1 MVIEE
6 LTLTMPPSRV
16 ETFLARDGEVWTT
29 FLALQPGFC
38 GKEVWLPSDRP
49 GTVVFIIRWETLE
62 QWKAITPAQV
72 QTVEAG
78 MGELAA
84 DSLECRDYVVVG

>member
-6 LTLTMPPSRV
+6 LTLTMPASRV
-16 ETFLARDGEVWTT
+16 ETFLVRDDEVWTP
-29 FLALQPGFC
+29 FLARQPGFC

-72 QTVEAG
+72 RTVDAA

-84 DSLECRDYVVVG
+84 DSLECRNYVVAG